1 MATDF
6 WRKPVMRRLNQW
18 ISMLLL
24 VATAC
29 LLAACPGGSALDGGN
44 TAQSS
49 GQFSATGT
57 GKADGA
63 IGGEA
68 AATAQ
73 KIFAKN
79 SEAPSGSNSDYKISP
94 LDVVDITVFG
104 VKDLDRTV
112 QVSSSGM
119 ITLPLIKQVQAGGLT
134 QAELEREI
142 ARKLDAA
149 YLQSPQVSVF
159 VKEYNSQRVTVDG
172 AVKKPGIF
180 PTTGRISLLQAIALA
195 EGLNDVADPSG
206 ILLFRTI
213 NNKRMVAR
221 YDLKMVR
228 SGKINDPMLQAG
240 DIVMVDESSTKTTL
254 RQIKDV
260 MPLSGL
266 FQLLAL

>member
-1 MATDF
+1 MRSLKTLASILVLVF
-6 WRKPVMRRLNQW
+6 SAVM
-18 ISMLLL
+18 
-24 VATAC
+24 
-29 LLAACPGGSALDGGN
+29 LAGCPGGSALSGN
-44 TAQSS
+44 DSPATN
-49 GQFSATGT
+49 GQFGETGT
-57 GKADGA
+57 GAAAGSGA
-63 IGGEA
+63 IGGQA
-68 AATAQ
+68 AANAQ

-79 SEAPSGSNSDYKISP
+79 ADNSPGTAGDDYKISP
-94 LDVVDITVFG
+94 LDVIDVSVFG

-119 ITLPLIKQVQAGGLT
+119 ITLPLINQVHAGGMT
-134 QAELEREI
+134 QAQLERAI
-142 ARKLDAA
+142 AKKLDAS

-195 EGLNDVADPSG
+195 EGLSDVADPSG

-221 YDLKMVR
+221 FDLKQVR
-228 SGKINDPMLQAG
+228 GGKVSDPILQAG

-254 RQIKDV
+254 REIKEV

-266 FQLLAL
+266 FSLLAL